1 MYARIVESY
10 TARNMTYPTDIL
22 AAFIGISEVMYAL
35 SAWKISNGLIEDVID
50 FVLLWPPRGVIRRR
64 FLSNGD
70 PSIPQGQQN
79 LSLLTYAWSA
89 WHGPVTCQINILEGF
104 KFFH

>member
-1 MYARIVESY
+1 MTFEMYARIVDSY

-64 FLSNGD
+64 F
-70 PSIPQGQQN
+70 
-79 LSLLTYAWSA
+79 
-89 WHGPVTCQINILEGF
+89 
-104 KFFH
+104 